1 MEILDGKDYLPQI
14 DALIIQYAKE
24 LERNLDF
31 QGIDK
36 EQGHL
41 DQIYLPPHGR
51 IFAAVSEAGE
61 VKGCAAWKRLS
72 DKRCEMK
79 RLYVRPQCRGCRL
92 GRALAEKVIETAAD
106 EGYREMV
113 LDMLGFHMRPAMGLF
128 RSLGFEEIPP
138 YYDNPLPDA
147 IYLSLKLK

>member
-14 DALIIQYAKE
+14 DALIIEYAAE
-24 LERNLDF
+24 LGRNLDF

-41 DQIYLPPHGR
+41 DLTYLPPNGR
-51 IFAAVSEAGE
+51 IFAAINDAGE

-72 DKRCEMK
+72 DTRCEMK
-79 RLYVRPQCRGCRL
+79 RLYVRPECRGSHF
-92 GRALAEKVIETAAD
+92 GRALAEKVIETARDA
-106 EGYREMV
+106 GYREMV

-138 YYDNPLPDA
+138 FYDNPLPDA
-147 IYLSLKLK
+147 IYLSREL